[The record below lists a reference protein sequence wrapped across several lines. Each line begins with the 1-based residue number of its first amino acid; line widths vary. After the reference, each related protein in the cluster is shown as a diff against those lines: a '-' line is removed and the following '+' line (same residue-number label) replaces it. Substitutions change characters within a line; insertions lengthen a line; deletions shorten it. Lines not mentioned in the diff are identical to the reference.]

1 MMLIRNELEWSVN
14 VFNALW
20 VVAIKELNRV
30 QEILRNKLNV
40 FFSKVDILKFIKK
53 WRLEL
58 IEFFLNLRTLNI
70 YTGKIIHAIWRKV
83 IPLVSVKSFRCKT
96 DQICTRI
103 TELNSL
109 NKIRFSLCTCTWCG
123 CLILSCLTYNINWM
137 QSNFQSCIFVSSMRI
152 I

>member
-53 WRLEL
+53 MTFGINWIFPKFENIKHLHRENNSCDLE
-58 IEFFLNLRTLNI
+58 
-70 YTGKIIHAIWRKV
+70 
-83 IPLVSVKSFRCKT
+83 KS
-96 DQICTRI
+96 
-103 TELNSL
+103 NSL
-109 NKIRFSLCTCTWCG
+109 SFSKKFQVQ
-123 CLILSCLTYNINWM
+123 NW
-137 QSNFQSCIFVSSMRI
+137 SNMYSNHRT
-152 I
+152 